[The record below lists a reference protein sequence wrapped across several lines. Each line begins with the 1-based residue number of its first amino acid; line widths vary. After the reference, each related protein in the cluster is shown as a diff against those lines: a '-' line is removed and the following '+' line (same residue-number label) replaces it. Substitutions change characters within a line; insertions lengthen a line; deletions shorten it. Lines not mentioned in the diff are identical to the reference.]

1 MNDKKDAGY
10 IIIVVSVILVAL
22 SLMGMVFINLTSID
36 FTATD
41 NYVNNLQAE
50 KAASAG
56 LEYAIYVLKM
66 DKYGTDSIVY
76 NNTVIGT
83 EELQPWVMMKL

>member
-1 MNDKKDAGY
+1 MNYKKDAGY
-10 IIIVVSVILVAL
+10 IIIIVTVILVAI

-56 LEYAIYVLKM
+56 LE
-66 DKYGTDSIVY
+66 
-76 NNTVIGT
+76 
-83 EELQPWVMMKL
+83 